1 MRSFSS
7 IAVLP
12 LAARIVA
19 AGKYDAWKFGNM
31 FTLGS
36 DSSVITKA
44 TYTLVPP
51 SIPCGTVI
59 SNKDDQPWMSIWVGI
74 SQSVSDQGSDL
85 FQPLLNWAPDNSAA
99 GCPASNTEWCVAAST
114 FTGSTQVAQPY
125 IAIPSK
131 SDVDFELVYDAS
143 KGVTQKVWINGAMVS
158 QQTDV
163 DGNGKAPTY
172 IYSSNECYQ
181 GACGTLPAY
190 SWSNLTIVLAKA
202 DKTFGDSLQ
211 LTGATSTGIK
221 TTDDGKTW
229 HVDAIKINQDFFY
242 TDGSN
247 KQC

>member
-7 IAVLP
+7 IAALP

-19 AGKYDAWKFGNM
+19 AGQYDAWKFGNM

-36 DSSVITKA
+36 DTSVITKA
-44 TYTLVPP
+44 TYFLHF
-51 SIPCGTVI
+51 
-59 SNKDDQPWMSIWVGI
+59 SNDSRWMAIWVGI
-74 SQSVSDQGSDL
+74 SHSISDQSNNL
-85 FQPLLNWAPDNSAA
+85 YQPVMNWAPDNVAN
-99 GCPASNTEWCVAAST
+99 GCSASNNEWCVFAST
-114 FTGSTQVAQPY
+114 FTGSTQIAQDPV
-125 IAIPSK
+125 AIPLK

-163 DGNGKAPTY
+163 DASGKTPTY

-181 GACGTLPAY
+181 GTCGTLAGY
-190 SWSNLTIVLAKA
+190 SWSNVTATLEKA
-202 DKTFGDSLQ
+202 DKTFGGSLQ

-229 HVDAIKINQDFFY
+229 HVDAIKINEDYFY
-242 TDGSN
+242 SDGSK

>member
-99 GCPASNTEWCVAAST
+99 
-114 FTGSTQVAQPY
+114 
-125 IAIPSK
+125 
-131 SDVDFELVYDAS
+131 
-143 KGVTQKVWINGAMVS
+143 
-158 QQTDV
+158 
-163 DGNGKAPTY
+163 
-172 IYSSNECYQ
+172 
-181 GACGTLPAY
+181 
-190 SWSNLTIVLAKA
+190 
-202 DKTFGDSLQ
+202 
-211 LTGATSTGIK
+211 
-221 TTDDGKTW
+221 
-229 HVDAIKINQDFFY
+229 
-242 TDGSN
+242 
-247 KQC
+247 

>member
-7 IAVLP
+7 LAALL

-19 AGKYDAWKFGNM
+19 AGQYDAWKFGNM

-36 DSSVITKA
+36 DTSVITKA
-44 TYTLVPP
+44 TYSLISP
-51 SIPCGTVI
+51 STPCGTVI
-59 SNKDDQPWMSIWVGI
+59 ANKNDSPWMAIWVGI
-74 SQSVSDQGSDL
+74 SHSISDQSNNL
-85 FQPLLNWAPDNSAA
+85 YQPVMNWAPDNVAN
-99 GCPASNTEWCVAAST
+99 GCPASNNEWCVFAST
-114 FTGSTQVAQPY
+114 FTGTTQIAQDPV
-125 IAIPSK
+125 AIPLK

-158 QQTDV
+158 QQTDL
-163 DGNGKAPTY
+163 DASSKTPTY

-181 GACGTLPAY
+181 GTCGTLAGY
-190 SWSNLTIVLAKA
+190 SWSNVTVTLEKA

-229 HVDAIKINQDFFY
+229 HVDAIKINEDYFY
-242 TDGSN
+242 SDGSK